1 MFLRKKYIN
10 AILSYLKVVNSVFLV
25 WARQVWKTTILKSLI
40 EFNFLPKERTFYV
53 NFDEFVINW
62 NVVFNSMQDFIAYI
76 ELTYKMDFN
85 KIDYFLFDE
94 VKNLKNFNILL
105 KSLIDAYPYK
115 KFICTSSWNYV
126 WLNEI
131 VEWLAGRSLQLNVYP
146 LDFKE
151 FLQFKQ
157 VKYYEVSS
165 EIVFKSLEKYFLEYI
180 SFWWYPKVVLSD
192 VENKKLVL
200 KSILDSVILK
210 DLKEFLKQEQ
220 VIDLIKLVKYVSTS
234 IGSKFSYEKLSSE
247 LWLKSYLVK
256 KYLFLLEQIFF
267 VNFLNPFF
275 TDKKKELS
283 SKKKLYMLDF
293 GLMNYYLDNFVYK
306 SVYNW
311 KDVEMFVYLQLLFN
325 LKEFSQLYF
334 YQTLNETEIDFIYKV
349 QNKLIP
355 IEVKSSNKDN
365 IPKIFNFFCEKY
377 INQVDFMVKTIK
389 WWKFE
394 RKEKCLVK
402 FVPFLSVADLFK

>member
-402 FVPFLSVADLFK
+402 FVPFLSVGDLFK